1 VNESEVTQNNIL
13 KEKDEQR
20 ERGREGRRQTIRNLY
35 QRAVAG

>member
-20 ERGREGRRQTIRNLY
+20 ERGREGRRQTIRNLD